1 MGIEP
6 TNSGFANRCLTTW
19 LLRRDACSAG
29 PIPYVPQPGLSMP
42 GFCRRITRLR
52 AGQDA
57 SLSRRFV
64 EMKFVILAWLLTAL
78 TGAAA
83 EKPNFLVILA
93 DDLGWS
99 DLGCHGSEI
108 ATPNLD
114 RLAGEG
120 MKFRHFYNAAR
131 CCPSRAALLTGLYP
145 HQAGIGKMVVEKPGP
160 EKGPYQGYLND
171 ACTTL
176 AEALKPAGYHSYLS
190 GKWHV
195 GEFRPQ
201 WPIDRGFEH
210 AYGLISGAM
219 NYYDLRIDKTKEGER
234 VFARDG
240 EKFVPPA
247 DGRYITR
254 EFTKEATGFLEGHRK
269 EHPGAPWFLY
279 LAYTAPHWPL
289 HAPEE
294 IIKKHEA
301 AYRDGWEPI
310 RKARHQRQIE
320 LGLLPAGTPLSPPD
334 GADWKSLPEE
344 KRAEMARKM
353 AVYAAMIE
361 VLDTEVGVLLDG
373 LAKAGELDKT
383 VIAFLSDNGACAEGG
398 LLGQNFRP
406 DLSGEVGTINSYH
419 NYGQSWANASNTPFR
434 RHKSH
439 AHEGGI
445 RTPFLV
451 RWPGTVKAG
460 SSSDVIGH
468 VIDVMPTF
476 GEIAGAKPPAGLPG
490 KSLLPVLKG
499 GAGESRALGWEH
511 FGAAAWR
518 DGDWKLVRRDKNSPW
533 ELYDVA
539 KDPCELT
546 DLITTE
552 KDKAAAMT
560 AAWEMWAKEIGVR

>member
-1 MGIEP
+1 MKPAILLWL
-6 TNSGFANRCLTTW
+6 FA
-19 LLRRDACSAG
+19 A
-29 PIPYVPQPGLSMP
+29 
-42 GFCRRITRLR
+42 
-52 AGQDA
+52 
-57 SLSRRFV
+57 
-64 EMKFVILAWLLTAL
+64 LTAV
-78 TGAAA
+78 AA
-83 EKPNFLVILA
+83 EKPNLLIILA

-114 RLAGEG
+114 RLAKEG
-120 MKFRHFYNAAR
+120 VQFRQFYNAAR

-145 HQAGIGKMVVEKPGP
+145 HQAGIGEMVVEKPGTD
-160 EKGPYQGYLND
+160 KGPYQGYLND
-171 ACTTL
+171 TCTTL

-210 AYGLISGAM
+210 TYGLISGAM
-219 NYYDLRIDKTKEGER
+219 NYYDLSIDKTKGGKR

-247 DGRYITR
+247 DGHYITR
-254 EFTKEATGFLEGHRK
+254 EFTKEATGFLETHRK

-294 IIKKHEA
+294 LIRKHQA
-301 AYRDGWEPI
+301 AYRDGWQPI
-310 RKARHQRQIE
+310 REARHRRQIE
-320 LGLLPAGTPLSPPD
+320 LGLLPTGTPLSPPD

-344 KRAEMARKM
+344 ERAEMTRKM
-353 AVYAAMIE
+353 ATYAAMIE
-361 VLDTEVGVLLDG
+361 VLDAEVGVLLES
-373 LAKAGELDKT
+373 LTKAGELDKT
-383 VIAFLSDNGACAEGG
+383 MIAFLSDNGACAEGG
-398 LLGQNFRP
+398 PLGQNFRP
-406 DLSGEVGTINSYH
+406 DLTGEIGTVNSYH

-439 AHEGGI
+439 THEGGI

-460 SSSDVIGH
+460 TSSSAVGH

-476 GEIAGAKPPAGLPG
+476 CEIAGAKLPTGLPG
-490 KSLLPVLKG
+490 KSLLPALKG
-499 GAGESRALGWEH
+499 NPSESRTLGWEH

-518 DGDWKLVRRDKNSPW
+518 DGDWKLVRRDKQSPW
-533 ELYDVA
+533 ELYDLA

-546 DLITTE
+546 NLAGTE
-552 KDKAAAMT
+552 KEKTTAMT
-560 AAWEMWAKEIGVR
+560 AAWEKWAKEIGVR